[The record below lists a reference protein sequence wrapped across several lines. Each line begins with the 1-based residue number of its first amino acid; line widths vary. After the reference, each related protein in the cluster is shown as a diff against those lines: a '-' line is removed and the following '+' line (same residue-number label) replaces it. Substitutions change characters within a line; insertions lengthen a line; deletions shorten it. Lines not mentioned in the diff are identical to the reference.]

1 MLSCHDR
8 SCCPNGLS
16 DTLKDPKAHYL
27 RQRSR
32 QIRELSVVPEPR
44 RSQHF
49 LEKELAAAERVARSA
64 AKLKVSGEGL
74 SELLQRSSDRLE
86 KMHAVLEAL
95 DGTIAG
101 QPSAAVPPRRQGKGA
116 NATSQRR

>member
-1 MLSCHDR
+1 MS
-8 SCCPNGLS
+8 
-16 DTLKDPKAHYL
+16 A
-27 RQRSR
+27 
-32 QIRELSVVPEPR
+32 VPEAR

-64 AKLKVSGEGL
+64 AKLKVSDEGL

-95 DGTIAG
+95 NGTIAG
-101 QPSAAVPPRRQGKGA
+101 QPRAAAPPRRQGRGA
-116 NATSQRR
+116 SLASHRR